1 VDPLSSSL
9 CRNSLCCNS
18 PRNTRCASRLLSS
31 IDIDALYWQKSMKA
45 LPVLCCGP
53 ATEPLDSDASETVAA
68 RFRALADPTRVA
80 IVNRLASTK
89 ECCVCDLNAAFVL
102 SQPTISHHL
111 KVLRDAGL
119 VESTRRGT
127 WAYYR
132 LVPEAVGALR
142 QTLGG

>member
-1 VDPLSSSL
+1 
-9 CRNSLCCNS
+9 
-18 PRNTRCASRLLSS
+18 
-31 IDIDALYWQKSMKA
+31 MKQIA
-45 LPVLCCGP
+45 TVPVLCCGP
-53 ATEPLDSDASETVAA
+53 ATPVLAKTDAESLAT

-80 IVNRLASTK
+80 IVNRLAAAG
-89 ECCVCDLNAAFVL
+89 ECCVCDLNAAFDL

-119 VESTRRGT
+119 VEATRRGT

>member
-1 VDPLSSSL
+1 
-9 CRNSLCCNS
+9 
-18 PRNTRCASRLLSS
+18 
-31 IDIDALYWQKSMKA
+31 MKA
-45 LPVLCCGP
+45 IATLPVLCCGP
-53 ATEPLDSDASETVAA
+53 ATPTLATTQAESLAA
-68 RFRALADPTRVA
+68 RFKALADPTRVA
-80 IVNRLASTK
+80 IVNRLAAAD
-89 ECCVCDLNAAFVL
+89 EVCVCDLNAAFEL